1 MSTESRSQA
10 STPLAHGDINADH
23 ERFQADDQ
31 IWKRFPFQG
40 IQPGLNGQVFEM
52 RGCPCCESTLNRSI
66 SLKDA
71 LGLLGEQCS
80 MVARTLNA
88 LS

>member
-1 MSTESRSQA
+1 MSTEPESQA
-10 STPLAHGDINADH
+10 TTPLSHGDD
-23 ERFQADDQ
+23 RV
-31 IWKRFPFQG
+31 WKRFPFQG

-66 SLKDA
+66 SFKDA
-71 LGLLGEQCS
+71 LALLGEQCS